1 MRATLALPKFELC
14 AQSFTAARQI
24 SRELT
29 EPSTFNTLQ
38 LNRQFCT
45 MSTSKSI
52 EEETQQS
59 SDVMSMNDVNKH
71 EFVPLKKV
79 IKVPADMSLWEKSEA
94 YFEYLG
100 FILALNESVQGK
112 ALDVQCDETPVI
124 INTIAMLNK
133 FDEWIT
139 QIPPTEQPQRFG
151 NMSFRTWQERL
162 EQNGEEELKQ
172 VLPSDL
178 HRAVPEVIQYLYE
191 SFGNPTRI
199 DYGTGHE
206 MAFLMFL
213 CCMFKIGA
221 FKQNDKVAVVVKVFH
236 RYLELVRR
244 LQLTYRMEPAG
255 SHGVWSLD
263 DYQFVPFIWGS
274 AQLIGHP
281 RIEPRHFVDPDII
294 ETFGKQYMFLGC
306 IEFISKVK
314 IGPFAEHSNQLWNV
328 SAVSSWAKVNSGLI
342 RMYKAEVLA
351 KFPVIQHVLFG
362 SLLPIKPAST
372 APVAKG
378 SAHPNHPMPPPPK
391 FQ

>member
-1 MRATLALPKFELC
+1 
-14 AQSFTAARQI
+14 
-24 SRELT
+24 
-29 EPSTFNTLQ
+29 
-38 LNRQFCT
+38 
-45 MSTSKSI
+45 MSTSKLPISP
-52 EEETQQS
+52 
-59 SDVMSMNDVNKH
+59 DDH
-71 EFVPLKKV
+71 EFVVPQKS
-79 IKVPADMSLWEKSEA
+79 IKTPTHMKMWEKSEA

-112 ALDVQCDETPVI
+112 ALDVECPQSPAIGNVI
-124 INTIAMLNK
+124 KMLNE

-151 NMSFRTWQERL
+151 NKSFRIWHERL
-162 EQNGEEELKQ
+162 QQNGITKLQK
-172 VLPSDL
+172 VLPQKL
-178 HRAVPEVIQYLYE
+178 HRAVPEIVQYLCE
-191 SFGNPTRI
+191 GFGNATRI

-221 FKQNDKVAVVVKVFH
+221 FTQDDKVAVVIKIFN

-274 AQLIGHP
+274 AQLIGHS
-281 RIEPRHFVDPDII
+281 RIEPRHFVEPDIVQ
-294 ETFGKQYMFLGC
+294 TYSKQYMFLGC

-314 IGPFAEHSNQLWNV
+314 TGPFAEHSNQLWNV
-328 SAVSSWAKVNSGLI
+328 SAVSTWVKVNSGLI
-342 RMYKAEVLA
+342 KMYRVEVLA

-362 SLLPIKPAST
+362 SLLSIKSVSVPPVKKDSRRDEPVQPSPI
-372 APVAKG
+372 
-378 SAHPNHPMPPPPK
+378 
-391 FQ
+391 Q

>member
-1 MRATLALPKFELC
+1 
-14 AQSFTAARQI
+14 
-24 SRELT
+24 
-29 EPSTFNTLQ
+29 
-38 LNRQFCT
+38 
-45 MSTSKSI
+45 MSTSKESSKEFQILPDNYEFMVPKKSI
-52 EEETQQS
+52 
-59 SDVMSMNDVNKH
+59 K
-71 EFVPLKKV
+71 
-79 IKVPADMSLWEKSEA
+79 IPADMVVWQKSEA

-112 ALDVQCDETPVI
+112 ALDADCLQSPIIGNVVGMLDE
-124 INTIAMLNK
+124 

-151 NMSFRTWQERL
+151 NKSFRLWHERL
-162 EQNGEEELKQ
+162 QQDGIAKLQ
-172 VLPSDL
+172 TVLPKGL
-178 HRAVPEVIQYLYE
+178 HTAIPEIVQYLYE

-221 FKQNDKVAVVVKVFH
+221 FKQDDKVAVVVKIFN

-244 LQLTYRMEPAG
+244 LQLSYRMEPAG

-274 AQLIGHP
+274 SQLIGHP
-281 RIEPRHFVDPDII
+281 RIEPRHFVDEGIA
-294 ETFGKQYMFLGC
+294 ESFSRQYMFLGC

-328 SAVSSWAKVNSGLI
+328 SAVSSWVKVNSGLI
-342 RMYKAEVLA
+342 KMYKAEVLA

-362 SLLPIKPAST
+362 SLLSIKPAIA
-372 APVAKG
+372 APLKRGPSQDHSVRLPPAP
-378 SAHPNHPMPPPPK
+378 PN
-391 FQ
+391 

>member
-1 MRATLALPKFELC
+1 MTSSKE
-14 AQSFTAARQI
+14 SAAEIPI
-24 SRELT
+24 S
-29 EPSTFNTLQ
+29 PA
-38 LNRQFCT
+38 
-45 MSTSKSI
+45 
-52 EEETQQS
+52 
-59 SDVMSMNDVNKH
+59 DH
-71 EFVPLKKV
+71 EFIVPKKSV
-79 IKVPADMSLWEKSEA
+79 KVLADMSVWEKSEA

-112 ALDVQCDETPVI
+112 AVNVECPQSPVI
-124 INTIAMLNK
+124 GNVIAMLNE
-133 FDEWIT
+133 FDNWIT
-139 QIPPTEQPQRFG
+139 QIPPTDQPQRFG
-151 NMSFRTWQERL
+151 NKSFRVWYERL
-162 EQNGEEELKQ
+162 QQNGMDELHK
-172 VLPSDL
+172 VLPKEL
-178 HRAVPEVIQYLYE
+178 HRAVPEIIQYLNE

-221 FKQNDKVAVVVKVFH
+221 FKQDDKVAVVVKIFN

-244 LQLTYRMEPAG
+244 LQITYRMEPAG

-281 RIEPRHFVDPDII
+281 QLEPRHFVNPEIV
-294 ETFGKQYMFLGC
+294 EAHSKKYMFLGC

-342 RMYKAEVLA
+342 KMYKAEVLA

-362 SLLPIKPAST
+362 SLLSIKPAS
-372 APVAKG
+372 
-378 SAHPNHPMPPPPK
+378 AHPVERVPCQDRPIKLPPPCHK
-391 FQ
+391 

>member
-1 MRATLALPKFELC
+1 
-14 AQSFTAARQI
+14 
-24 SRELT
+24 
-29 EPSTFNTLQ
+29 
-38 LNRQFCT
+38 
-45 MSTSKSI
+45 MSTSKLPISP
-52 EEETQQS
+52 
-59 SDVMSMNDVNKH
+59 DDH
-71 EFVPLKKV
+71 EFVVPQKS
-79 IKVPADMSLWEKSEA
+79 IKTPAHMKMWEKSEA

-112 ALDVQCDETPVI
+112 TLDVECSQSPAIGNVVK
-124 INTIAMLNK
+124 MLNE

-151 NMSFRTWQERL
+151 NKSFRIWHERL
-162 EQNGEEELKQ
+162 QQNGITELQK
-172 VLPSDL
+172 VLPQKL
-178 HRAVPEVIQYLYE
+178 HRAVPEIVQYLYE
-191 SFGNPTRI
+191 GFGNATRI

-221 FKQNDKVAVVVKVFH
+221 FTQDDKVAVVIKIFN

-281 RIEPRHFVDPDII
+281 RIEPRHFVEPDIVQ
-294 ETFGKQYMFLGC
+294 TYSKQYMFLGC

-314 IGPFAEHSNQLWNV
+314 TGPFAEHSNQLWNV
-328 SAVSSWAKVNSGLI
+328 SAVSTWVKVNSGLI
-342 RMYKAEVLA
+342 KMYRVEVLA

-362 SLLPIKPAST
+362 SLLSIKSVSIPSVKKDSRRDEPVQPSPI
-372 APVAKG
+372 
-378 SAHPNHPMPPPPK
+378 
-391 FQ
+391 Q

>member
-1 MRATLALPKFELC
+1 MA
-14 AQSFTAARQI
+14 
-24 SRELT
+24 
-29 EPSTFNTLQ
+29 N
-38 LNRQFCT
+38 
-45 MSTSKSI
+45 
-52 EEETQQS
+52 
-59 SDVMSMNDVNKH
+59 
-71 EFVPLKKV
+71 
-79 IKVPADMSLWEKSEA
+79 WEKSEA

-100 FILALNESVQGK
+100 FILALNEAVQGK
-112 ALDVQCDETPVI
+112 ALNAECPPSPIIDNVVQ
-124 INTIAMLNK
+124 MLNE

-151 NMSFRTWQERL
+151 NKSFKIWHERL
-162 EQNGEEELKQ
+162 QQNGVQELQK
-172 VLPSDL
+172 VLPEKY
-178 HRAVPEVIQYLYE
+178 HRAVPEIVEYLIE
-191 SFGNPTRI
+191 GFGNQTRI

-206 MAFLMFL
+206 MAFIMFL

-221 FKQNDKVAVVVKVFH
+221 FVQDDKLAVVVKIFN

-281 RIEPRHFVDPDII
+281 RIEPRHFVEPDII
-294 ETFGKQYMFLGC
+294 QSYSKQYMFLGC

-328 SAVSSWAKVNSGLI
+328 SAVSSWVKVNSGLI
-342 RMYKAEVLA
+342 KMYRAEVLA

-362 SLLPIKPAST
+362 SLLSIAPASIPPVKKTLQTKPT
-372 APVAKG
+372 ALQ
-378 SAHPNHPMPPPPK
+378 PPPPPPPSSK
-391 FQ
+391 

>member
-1 MRATLALPKFELC
+1 MLSPEL
-14 AQSFTAARQI
+14 SI
-24 SRELT
+24 
-29 EPSTFNTLQ
+29 
-38 LNRQFCT
+38 
-45 MSTSKSI
+45 MSTSKESV
-52 EEETQQS
+52 EETQILP
-59 SDVMSMNDVNKH
+59 DDH
-71 EFVPLKKV
+71 EFVVPKKS
-79 IKVPADMSLWEKSEA
+79 IKVPADMAIWEKSEA

-100 FILALNESVQGK
+100 FILALNKSVQGK
-112 ALDVQCDETPVI
+112 ALNIECSQNPVVG
-124 INTIAMLNK
+124 NVVRMLNE

-151 NMSFRTWQERL
+151 NKSFRIWHERL
-162 EQNGEEELKQ
+162 QQNGVEELQK
-172 VLPSDL
+172 VLPPEL
-178 HRAVPEVIQYLYE
+178 HRAVPEIVQYLCE

-221 FKQNDKVAVVVKVFH
+221 FKQDDKVAVVLKIFN

-244 LQLTYRMEPAG
+244 LQLIYRMEPAG

-281 RIEPRHFVDPDII
+281 RLEPRHFVEPDIV
-294 ETFGKQYMFLGC
+294 ESYSKQYMFLGS

-314 IGPFAEHSNQLWNV
+314 IGPFSEHSNQLWNV
-328 SAVSSWAKVNSGLI
+328 SAVSSWAKVNNGLI
-342 RMYKAEVLA
+342 KMYKAEVLA

-362 SLLPIKPAST
+362 SLLSIKPASP
-372 APVAKG
+372 APVG
-378 SAHPNHPMPPPPK
+378 RGPCQSQPTRLPPPPK
-391 FQ
+391 

>member
-1 MRATLALPKFELC
+1 
-14 AQSFTAARQI
+14 
-24 SRELT
+24 
-29 EPSTFNTLQ
+29 
-38 LNRQFCT
+38 
-45 MSTSKSI
+45 MSTSNERTRRGPVSP
-52 EEETQQS
+52 
-59 SDVMSMNDVNKH
+59 DDH
-71 EFVPLKKV
+71 EFIAPKKSV
-79 IKVPADMSLWEKSEA
+79 KTPSDMAIWEKSEA

-112 ALDVQCDETPVI
+112 ALNAECPHSPI
-124 INTIAMLNK
+124 IDNIIQMLNE

-151 NMSFRTWQERL
+151 NKSFRIWHERL
-162 EQNGEEELKQ
+162 QQNGVEELQK
-172 VLPSDL
+172 VLPEKLYRS
-178 HRAVPEVIQYLYE
+178 VPEIVEYLYE
-191 SFGNPTRI
+191 GFGNPTRI

-221 FKQNDKVAVVVKVFH
+221 FKQEDKVAVVVKIFN

-281 RIEPRHFVDPDII
+281 RIEPRHFVDQDIV
-294 ETFGKQYMFLGC
+294 ESFSKQYMFLGC
-306 IEFISKVK
+306 IQFISKVK
-314 IGPFAEHSNQLWNV
+314 TGPFAEHSNQLWNV
-328 SAVSSWAKVNSGLI
+328 SAVSSWVKVNSGLI
-342 RMYKAEVLA
+342 KMYKAEVLA

-362 SLLPIKPAST
+362 SLLPIKQACVP
-372 APVAKG
+372 PVCKDPRKEQ
-378 SAHPNHPMPPPPK
+378 SVRLPPPS
-391 FQ
+391 Q

>member
-1 MRATLALPKFELC
+1 MSNNSL
-14 AQSFTAARQI
+14 I
-24 SRELT
+24 G
-29 EPSTFNTLQ
+29 
-38 LNRQFCT
+38 T
-45 MSTSKSI
+45 MSTSKSP
-52 EEETQQS
+52 
-59 SDVMSMNDVNKH
+59 VNPDDH
-71 EFVPLKKV
+71 EFVVPKKS
-79 IKVPADMSLWEKSEA
+79 IKVPSDMAIWEKSEA

-112 ALDVQCDETPVI
+112 TLNVECTQSLIIANVI
-124 INTIAMLNK
+124 QMLNE

-151 NMSFRTWQERL
+151 NKSFRVWHEKLQ
-162 EQNGEEELKQ
+162 QNGIVELQK
-172 VLPSDL
+172 VLPEKL
-178 HRAVPEVIQYLYE
+178 HRAVPEIVQYLYE
-191 SFGNPTRI
+191 GFGNPTRI

-221 FKQNDKVAVVVKVFH
+221 FTQDDKVAVVVKIFN

-274 AQLIGHP
+274 AQLIGHS
-281 RIEPRHFVDPDII
+281 RIEPRHFVEPDIVQA
-294 ETFGKQYMFLGC
+294 FSKQYMFLGC

-328 SAVSSWAKVNSGLI
+328 SAVSSWVKVNSGLI
-342 RMYKAEVLA
+342 KMYRAEVLA
-351 KFPVIQHVLFG
+351 KFPVIQHVFFG
-362 SLLPIKPAST
+362 SLLSIKPASIP
-372 APVAKG
+372 AVKKQYRDQPLQ
-378 SAHPNHPMPPPPK
+378 PPPT
-391 FQ
+391 Q